1 MVDSGKI
8 LEDSFRYAKDGL
20 AGKWDTWILL
30 IISCIIFPLFLGY
43 LIRIYRGSN
52 SPPLLENWGSMFF
65 DGIKIIIVGLV
76 YALPILILEVV
87 LFASPGLLKTS
98 SANPGEIMGLIIA
111 VLIGSIILVI
121 VAILIWLIITTA
133 SVRFARTDNFAES
146 FNFKEIFAHIGRIGW
161 MDYIIA
167 LLMMLIVLGIIAI
180 ICFVIPY
187 IGTILLLIMLPF
199 LGLFSA
205 RYITLLYESAGAE

>member
-76 YALPILILEVV
+76 YALPVLILEVV

>member
-8 LEDSFRYAKDGL
+8 LEDSFRYAKEGL

-30 IISCIIFPLFLGY
+30 IISCIIFPFFLGY
-43 LIRIYRGSN
+43 MIRIYRGANPS
-52 SPPLLENWGSMFF
+52 PLLENWGSIFS
-65 DGIKIIIVGLV
+65 DGIKLTIVGLF
-76 YALPILILEVV
+76 YALPVLILEVV

-121 VAILIWLIITTA
+121 VAILSWLIITTA
-133 SVRFARTDNFAES
+133 GVRFARTDNFAEA
-146 FNFKEIFAHIGRIGW
+146 FRFQKIFAHIGRIGW
-161 MDYIIA
+161 MDYIVA
-167 LLMMLIVLGIIAI
+167 LLMMLIVLGIIAL

-187 IGTILLLIMLPF
+187 IGTILLLILLPF

-205 RYITLLYESAGAE
+205 RYITLLYESAGSE